1 MIPKQRKNYG
11 KFRNSISGEILFRC
25 LATVKKS
32 SSWNIWRIL
41 VLQKYK
47 RLLFNQGKIYSEF
60 KCLNCEFNKRK
71 FEFNW
76 HPLMLPLKNN
86 TKINVRE
93 IIQKTRQSSNL
104 YSNSPTN
111 AAQARSL
118 SLNSVPRYN
127 KLNTIVKD
135 NMLAKNIDLQ
145 VRTPTADT
153 YINKKT
159 PNDGT
164 NRFEEFDMSF
174 KYDIDAIMK
183 QKAEE
188 HKQEQ
193 IELEKTP
200 KLTLY
205 LLWFRFNLWKCNR
218 FFFVFFIF
226 LF

>member
-1 MIPKQRKNYG
+1 
-11 KFRNSISGEILFRC
+11 
-25 LATVKKS
+25 
-32 SSWNIWRIL
+32 
-41 VLQKYK
+41 
-47 RLLFNQGKIYSEF
+47 
-60 KCLNCEFNKRK
+60 
-71 FEFNW
+71 
-76 HPLMLPLKNN
+76 
-86 TKINVRE
+86 
-93 IIQKTRQSSNL
+93 
-104 YSNSPTN
+104 
-111 AAQARSL
+111 
-118 SLNSVPRYN
+118 
-127 KLNTIVKD
+127 
-135 NMLAKNIDLQ
+135 MLAKNIDLQ

-205 LLWFRFNLWKCNR
+205 LL
-218 FFFVFFIF
+218 
-226 LF
+226 